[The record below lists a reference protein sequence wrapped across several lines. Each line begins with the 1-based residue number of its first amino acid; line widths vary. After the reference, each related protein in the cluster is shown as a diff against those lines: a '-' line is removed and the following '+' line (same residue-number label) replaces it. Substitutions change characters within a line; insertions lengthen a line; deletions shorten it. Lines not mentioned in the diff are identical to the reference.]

1 VPDPRA
7 TKHVE
12 ATMKTSAILTA
23 AATVALLAEAGVAY
37 AQETK
42 LSAVN
47 FLRNNESFGAFFAD
61 WVDDIN
67 KTGKGL
73 VQIEIKAFGAVPVFE
88 MGNAVK
94 TGVVDMANIPPT
106 FYQNLLPVA
115 DGIKMMTK
123 PPEEIRRNGGF
134 AFLNELHH
142 DKVNAEV
149 LCTYGYGVPFHVYL
163 RDKKIDKAD
172 LAGLKLRV
180 TPVYRAFF
188 RALGAQI
195 IIMPPNEVLT
205 ALERGVVDGYGWPLW
220 DIKTN
225 GWDKYTKFR
234 VEPGFYYVAG
244 MFIANL
250 DKWKSL
256 RPEQRAFLA
265 KKAEE
270 FESSVPRT
278 ARTRNASFTAE
289 QDQAGVQAIR
299 LTGAE
304 AEKFVKAAYEAGWEE
319 IVKIDPVNGPKLKKF
334 IYD

>member
-1 VPDPRA
+1 MKRRI
-7 TKHVE
+7 
-12 ATMKTSAILTA
+12 TMMA
-23 AATVALLAEAGVAY
+23 AAMLVFGAGIAA
-37 AQETK
+37 AQEAK

-47 FLRNNESFGAFFAD
+47 FLRNDESFGALFAM
-61 WVDDIN
+61 WADDVN

-73 VQIEIKAFGAVPVFE
+73 VQIEIKAFGAIPVFE
-88 MGNAVK
+88 MGNAIK
-94 TGVVDMANIPPT
+94 NGVVDMGNIPPT

-123 PPEEIRRNGGF
+123 PPEEVRRNGGF
-134 AFLNELHH
+134 AFLNQMHN

-149 LCTYGYGVPFHVYL
+149 LATYGYGVPFHLYL

-172 LAGLKLRV
+172 LTGLKIRV

-188 RALGAQI
+188 RALGAQVV
-195 IIMPPNEVLT
+195 IMPPVEVLT
-205 ALERGVVDGYGWPLW
+205 ALERGVVDGYGWPIW
-220 DIKTN
+220 DIKSP
-225 GWDKYTKFR
+225 GWDKYTKYR

-265 KKAEE
+265 KKAEA
-270 FESSVPRT
+270 FESSVPK
-278 ARTRNASFTAE
+278 AAEAKNAAYTKE
-289 QDQAGVQAIR
+289 QDAAGVQPIR
-299 LTGAE
+299 LPGAE
-304 AEKFVKAAYEAGWEE
+304 AEKYRRAAYEAGWEE
-319 IVKIDPVNGPKLKKF
+319 ILKIDAENGAKLKKF

>member
-1 VPDPRA
+1 MTVRRVKPPMLALALGLSSAALAVLLVGASA
-7 TKHVE
+7 TH
-12 ATMKTSAILTA
+12 
-23 AATVALLAEAGVAY
+23 
-37 AQETK
+37 AQEAK

-47 FLRNNESFGAFFAD
+47 FLRNNESFGAPFAE
-61 WVDDIN
+61 WVEDIN
-67 KTGKGL
+67 RTGKGL
-73 VQIEIKAFGAVPVFE
+73 VQIELKAFGAIPVFE

-94 TGVVDMANIPPT
+94 GGVVDLANIPPT

-115 DGIKMMTK
+115 DGIKLMTK
-123 PPEEIRRNGGF
+123 PPEEVRRNGGF

-142 DKVNAEV
+142 EKVNAEV

-163 RDKKIDKAD
+163 RDRKIDKAD
-172 LAGLKLRV
+172 LAGLKIRV

-188 RALGAQI
+188 RALGAQVVV
-195 IIMPPNEVLT
+195 MPPGEVLT

-220 DIKTN
+220 DIKSP
-225 GWDKYTKFR
+225 GWDKHTKYR
-234 VEPGFYYVAG
+234 VEPGFYVVSG

-265 KKAEE
+265 RKAEE

-278 ARTRNASFTAE
+278 AAAKNAAYAKE

-299 LTGAE
+299 LAGAE
-304 AEKFVKAAYEAGWEE
+304 AEKFVKLAYEAGWDE